1 MNNQIIEN
9 IAAKNGWNV
18 FVKELPDRVSF
29 DFQRKTLSG
38 VSFCFTAEMKDGS
51 MKYLVQEIVSFVD
64 AIEPETCAVEWMI
77 KSGAVIPYRYQQAV
91 EDMDNIRTE
100 AWLLACELSDIIS
113 GKPIWT
119 TLSENGINQFHFFAC
134 VPSWAYQRFCK
145 QSNLFRKT

>member
-51 MKYLVQEIVSFVD
+51 MKYLVQEIVSFADSTQPV
-64 AIEPETCAVEWMI
+64 IYAVELML

-119 TLSENGINQFHFFAC
+119 TLSEKRN
-134 VPSWAYQRFCK
+134 
-145 QSNLFRKT
+145 

>member
-1 MNNQIIEN
+1 MYMNNLIIEN
-9 IAAKNGWNV
+9 IATKNGWNV

-38 VSFCFTAEMKDGS
+38 VLFCFTADTKDGS
-51 MKYLVQEIVSFVD
+51 MKYLIREIVSFVD
-64 AIEPETCAVEWMI
+64 AIEPETCAAEWMI
-77 KSGAVIPYRYQQAV
+77 KSGALIPSRYQQAV

-119 TLSENGINQFHFFAC
+119 ILSEKRN
-134 VPSWAYQRFCK
+134 
-145 QSNLFRKT
+145 

>member
-64 AIEPETCAVEWMI
+64 AIEPETCAVEWLI
-77 KSGAVIPYRYQQAV
+77 KSGASVSVSAGGGRYGQYPYRGMV
-91 EDMDNIRTE
+91 TC
-100 AWLLACELSDIIS
+100 L
-113 GKPIWT
+113 
-119 TLSENGINQFHFFAC
+119 
-134 VPSWAYQRFCK
+134 
-145 QSNLFRKT
+145 

>member
-1 MNNQIIEN
+1 MYMNNQIIEN
-9 IAAKNGWNV
+9 IAATNGWNV

-119 TLSENGINQFHFFAC
+119 TLSEKRN
-134 VPSWAYQRFCK
+134 
-145 QSNLFRKT
+145 